1 MTKSEREDAKNLA
14 RILYM
19 QGLTN
24 KEIAQKAKVS
34 ENSVSKWVKD
44 NGWDNLRAAQNVTRT
59 ELVNKILRT
68 INDVLDRAAQHPDEL
83 NSSSLTDQLC
93 KLAATIEKIEPKL
106 LSWMLSRCLWRLAS
120 GCSSAHKLTT
130 PLLPNLSSI
139 SLSCKTCL
147 SLSKWLKTFNSFYY
161 GI

>member
-34 ENSVSKWVKD
+34 ENSVSKWVID

-93 KLAATIEKIEPKL
+93 KLAATIEKIERK
-106 LSWMLSRCLWRLAS
+106 
-120 GCSSAHKLTT
+120 T
-130 PLLPNLSSI
+130 SI
-139 SLSCKTCL
+139 VDVIEVFMAFG
-147 SLSKWLKTFNSFYY
+147 KWLQFRAQVDDTVTPELIKHITQLQDLFISEQMAKNV
-161 GI
+161 